1 MTPTQSMAARGLLK
15 WTRKDLAVAAD
26 VSEWSVRRF
35 EEGHDV
41 GARTIRRIQRA
52 FDPLVGFIS
61 EDKEWGEGVRL
72 RKGAA
77 QADASEAEKYDA
89 DISTDSSDISN
100 SPFNDPVRGPV
111 ARAVFQRGR
120 WFSLPRQTR
129 RILRA
134 WLFTDRYQGE
144 SIQPLE

>member
-1 MTPTQSMAARGLLK
+1 MAARGLLK

-41 GARTIRRIQRA
+41 GVRTIRRIQRA

-72 RKGAA
+72 RKGAV
-77 QADASEAEKYDA
+77 QADTSGTEKHDA
-89 DISTDSSDISN
+89 AISTGSSGISN
-100 SPFNDPVRGPV
+100 NPFDDPVRGPV
-111 ARAVFQRGR
+111 ARAVFQHGR

-134 WLFTDRYQGE
+134 WLFADRYGPR
-144 SIQPLE
+144 STQPSE